1 MKICKNLAA
10 VSLVFAA
17 PGTFPWKEDNGV
29 DIQQGSRGIISK
41 FIGQII
47 KKKDKLIQLFT
58 IQMGEN
64 KIV

>member
-47 KKKDKLIQLFT
+47 KKDI
-58 IQMGEN
+58 
-64 KIV
+64 